1 MTNKKYIFI
10 IYFLFVKV
18 TVSQESILSNKYSLP
33 KNILILSTE
42 KYRNKLFYNDIG
54 SFNKKKNKNW
64 NIELNFTS
72 ILNNGHSNVD
82 NNAEFYS
89 TGPNSNFFST
99 RLNYSNSWLYIE
111 LEPFIINRIGSFSSD
126 LPIDSYYYLNNH
138 SKSSNYNDTGFKH
151 SQAII
156 HYKGIGIGYGIIN
169 NWWSSG
175 SHSAIA
181 ISSNSPGQKTY
192 SIGTFKPLE
201 FGKISLFSK
210 FIVKPYK
217 NEKGEDIYL
226 SGIKSFLSF
235 NSKPIITIGFHRT
248 YLSGNLK
255 NYFQKINY
263 NGDWSLIDAS
273 KLVFEPLFGKS
284 KSDLDYTY
292 KNVPGADKWDQI
304 LTGYINLV
312 FQDEMFEINLE
323 LSSDDSR
330 SNFTDLRAHWD
341 HSLGYIIG
349 IKKYHLIS
357 KHNILMFNIE
367 YLSTKLSNT
376 FNPSFWRGGGYE
388 TNYYYKEEFDYFT
401 FNGRRIGA
409 HSGSS
414 SDDLIFIFG
423 IGTDKTN
430 TYFSYNKERH
440 GIKSMKYAELKTEY
454 VFTYHYRLSSRQ
466 TAFITLEYE
475 KIKNFGFIQN
485 NYSVSKLVWLGYS
498 FKIN

>member
-64 NIELNFTS
+64 NIELNFSS

-111 LEPFIINRIGSFSSD
+111 LEPFLITRIGSFTSD
-126 LPIDSYYYLNNH
+126 LPKDSYYYLNNH
-138 SKSSNYNDTGFKH
+138 SKSSNYTDTGFKH

-156 HYKGIGIGYGIIN
+156 HYNGIGIGYGIIN

-181 ISSNSPGQKTY
+181 LSSNSPSQKTY
-192 SIGTFKPLE
+192 SIGTFKPFE

-226 SGIKSFLSF
+226 SGIKSFLLF
-235 NSKPIITIGFHRT
+235 NSRPVITVGFHRT

-255 NYFQKINY
+255 DYFKKINY
-263 NGDWSLIDAS
+263 NGKWSLLDAS
-273 KLVFEPLFGKS
+273 KLVFEPIFAKS
-284 KSDLDYTY
+284 KTNLDYTY
-292 KNVPGADKWDQI
+292 TNVPGADKWDQI

-312 FQDEMFEINLE
+312 FQDEMLEINLE

-330 SNFTDLRAHWD
+330 ANFTDLRAHWD
-341 HSLGYIIG
+341 HSVGYIIG
-349 IKKYHLIS
+349 IKKFFQVSNNNL
-357 KHNILMFNIE
+357 LMFNIE

-376 FNPSFWRGGGYE
+376 FNPSFWRGNGYE
-388 TNYYYKEEFDYFT
+388 TNYYYKEDFDYFT
-401 FNGRRIGA
+401 FDGRRMGA

-414 SDDLIFIFG
+414 SDDLIFVVG
-423 IGTDKTN
+423 LSDKN
-430 TYFSYNKERH
+430 SFKLLSFNKERH
-440 GIKSMKYAELKTEY
+440 GVKSMVYPELKNEYIFTYSRKIKSSHSAY
-454 VFTYHYRLSSRQ
+454 
-466 TAFITLEYE
+466 ITFEYE
-475 KIKNFGFIQN
+475 TINNFGFIKDN
-485 NYSVSKLVWLGYS
+485 FSVSKLIWLGYTFS
-498 FKIN
+498 FN